1 MGNNGKVVEDVN
13 RVEIVLTKACG
24 ERIEVNVDKDGLFY
38 IDVESDKQCTLNY
51 AEAWKEVPLEQK
63 ECLKLMLE
71 GLVQNLDK
79 LVEQ

>member
-1 MGNNGKVVEDVN
+1 MGNNGKIVDEVN

-38 IDVESDKQCTLNY
+38 IDVESDKKCMLNY
-51 AEAWKEVPLEQK
+51 AEAWKKVPSQQK
-63 ECLKLMLE
+63 ECLKMMLE
-71 GLVQNLDK
+71 GLVPNLNR

>member
-1 MGNNGKVVEDVN
+1 MGNNGKVVEAVD

-24 ERIEVNVDKDGLFY
+24 ERIEVNVDQDGLLY
-38 IDVESDKQCTLNY
+38 IDVESDKRCTLNY
-51 AEAWKEVPLEQK
+51 AEAWKEIPNDQK
-63 ECLKLMLE
+63 ECLKKMLE